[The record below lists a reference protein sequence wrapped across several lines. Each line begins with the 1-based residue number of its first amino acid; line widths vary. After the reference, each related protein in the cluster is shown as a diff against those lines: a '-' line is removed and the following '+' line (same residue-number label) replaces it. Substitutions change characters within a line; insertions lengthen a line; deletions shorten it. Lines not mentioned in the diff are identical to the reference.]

1 MQLSREGLLRMFGDA
16 GGSGAGGG
24 GGMNIAQMEA
34 MLSGYATEDWVD
46 KNYLSID
53 FFSALFKAYDSNGD
67 QVTPN
72 GGNTATID
80 NIKAMFGFWTNQYIS
95 ALGRNSS
102 GGGGGG
108 DILTEP
114 LSTINSSALGTPTGQ
129 NKVIMWDGSAWGYA
143 TLTGNTGT
151 VTSVGLAPSNGSHLA
166 VSGSPITTS
175 GTMYVSV
182 ESGYSIP
189 TDVRQANWD
198 AAYTNSHTHTN
209 KAVLDGITSTQVT
222 NWDDAVTA
230 LTTLATRVGTL
241 EGYFT
246 NGNANNAL
254 RLTTTSKTLWGN
266 TYWTSGGVPKS
277 VGTSSSRASLS
288 YVTNINMAGTITGVR
303 AIEMNTDGGLT
314 SIGGH
319 IDFHYNGGG
328 SDFTSRVVE
337 TSAGVI
343 SILARTNDSSNTLTD
358 AGFEIGAGYDG
369 SYIRIGNVYLSYNET
384 NNALVVSANADGTGT
399 ANIYAIG
406 GVSALGYGASG
417 GGGTVSALTDL
428 VDVSISSPINGQALV
443 YDNNLGKWKNG
454 AVTTGTVTS
463 VALTMP
469 TGFSVSGS
477 PITSNGTFAI
487 NFGGSVSANRVLAS
501 PNGSAGSPSWR
512 SLVANDIPD
521 LSGTYATP
529 ASVATQMQNYAYIS
543 GSTIHIGSSSITPL
557 TSHQSVSGTF
567 WGQSWENGR
576 TITGNINAGS
586 NGGVI
591 SAFHGIELN
600 SAGSLSNNGGFIDFH
615 FNGSSS
621 DFTSRI
627 IELSSGTLTI
637 MSNLYMDN
645 TRTFQIGNGTVKWSD
660 GILKFGSLNT
670 TISPATDVGGFRDV
684 YINNNG
690 VIRFYD
696 NPSHDNLTSVS
707 TGLSVITLNDRNE
720 FALGYGLMT
729 TSSDS
734 TRRVTRFQGGRFEMQ
749 VGYNDGLSTSSS
761 IHATTA
767 FTIGKNTISGN
778 DVDGICKVHQGLL
791 IGNALLRWDSINNA
805 LYVSKADGSS
815 ANFYALGGVSAL
827 GIGTNADTN
836 LTTLTVGTLSV
847 TSALNSGTSTW
858 LKMTQMCSNS
868 GSSYWQIKTDGS
880 AKFTDLEITGIGGKI
895 QSYLVKANEI
905 TANKFYLDNTRYL
918 YLSTDS
924 TPKLM
929 YYNGTTSKEVA
940 FV

>member
-151 VTSVGLAPSNGSHLA
+151 VTSVGLSPVNGSHIA
-166 VSGSPITTS
+166 ISGSPITAS

-189 TDVRQANWD
+189 TDVKQGNWD

-209 KAVLDGITSTQVT
+209 KSVLDGITSSQVT
-222 NWDDAVTA
+222 SWDDAVTA
-230 LTTLATRVGTL
+230 LTALTTRVGTL

-328 SDFTSRVVE
+328 SDFTSRIVE
-337 TSAGVI
+337 NSAGVI

-358 AGFEIGAGYDG
+358 AGFEVGAGYDG
-369 SYIRIGNVYLSYNET
+369 SYIRIGNVYLSYDET

-428 VDVSISSPINGQALV
+428 VDVQISSPTNGQALV
-443 YDNNLGKWKNG
+443 YDSTLGKWKNG

-477 PITSNGTFAI
+477 PITSNGTLAVS
-487 NFGGSVSANRVLAS
+487 FGGSVSANRVLAS
-501 PNGSAGSPSWR
+501 PNGSAGAPSWR

-557 TSHQSVSGTF
+557 TSHQTVSGTF
-567 WGQSWENGR
+567 WGNSWTNG
-576 TITGNINAGS
+576 
-586 NGGVI
+586 
-591 SAFHGIELN
+591 
-600 SAGSLSNNGGFIDFH
+600 GSLS
-615 FNGSSS
+615 S
-621 DFTSRI
+621 
-627 IELSSGTLTI
+627 TI
-637 MSNLYMDN
+637 WMDN
-645 TRTFQIGNGTVKWSD
+645 NSAIQVKDSGGTYRNIFTF
-660 GILKFGSLNT
+660 NT
-670 TISPATDVGGFRDV
+670 
-684 YINNNG
+684 Y
-690 VIRFYD
+690 
-696 NPSHDNLTSVS
+696 
-707 TGLSVITLNDRNE
+707 ND
-720 FALGYGLMT
+720 FSLGYGPRKAGYNTQLQGYSIVLRVNDTEYGIDAMSISNT
-729 TSSDS
+729 GRVHITQPTQGLRIGDGLLTWDS
-734 TRRVTRFQGGRFEMQ
+734 T
-749 VGYNDGLSTSSS
+749 
-761 IHATTA
+761 
-767 FTIGKNTISGN
+767 
-778 DVDGICKVHQGLL
+778 
-791 IGNALLRWDSINNA
+791 NNA
-805 LYVSKADGSS
+805 LKITKYDNS
-815 ANFYALGGVSAL
+815 AANIYALGSVSAL
-827 GIGTNADTN
+827 GFQSGGISPNSATFGSIDVGQLDVSQGISLDDGVRISTPDSLYIGNDESLGWVYMAD
-836 LTTLTVGTLSV
+836 
-847 TSALNSGTSTW
+847 
-858 LKMTQMCSNS
+858 MCSQAD
-868 GSSYWQIKTDGS
+868 SSKWSITEDGT
-880 AKFTDLEITGIGGKI
+880 AKFSK
-895 QSYLVKANEI
+895 SVRAP
-905 TANKFYLDNTRYL
+905 KFYLDNSRYL
-918 YLSTDS
+918 YLSSDS

>member
-53 FFSALFKAYDSNGD
+53 FFSALFKAYDSNGN

-72 GGNTATID
+72 GGNAATID

-151 VTSVGLAPSNGSHLA
+151 VTSVGLAPVNGSHIA
-166 VSGSPITTS
+166 ISGSPITAS

-189 TDVRQANWD
+189 TDVKQGNWD

-209 KAVLDGITSTQVT
+209 KSVLDGITSTQVT

-230 LTTLATRVGTL
+230 LTALTTRVGAL
-241 EGYFT
+241 EDYFDA
-246 NGNANNAL
+246 NGNAKSAL
-254 RLTTTSKTLWGN
+254 KLTTTSKTLWGN
-266 TYWTSGGVPKS
+266 TYWTSGGIPKS

-288 YVTNINMAGTITGVR
+288 YVTNINMAGTITGAR

-328 SDFTSRVVE
+328 SDFTSRIVE
-337 TSAGVI
+337 NSAGVI
-343 SILARTNDSSNTLTD
+343 SILARTNDSSNALTD
-358 AGFEIGAGYDG
+358 AGFEVGAGYDG
-369 SYIRIGNVYLSYNET
+369 SYIRIGNVYLSYDET

-428 VDVSISSPINGQALV
+428 VDVQISSPTNGQALV
-443 YDNNLGKWKNG
+443 YDSTLGKWKNG

-477 PITSNGTFAI
+477 PITSNGTLAVS
-487 NFGGSVSANRVLAS
+487 FGGSVSANRVLAS
-501 PNGSAGSPSWR
+501 PNGSAGAPSWR
-512 SLVANDIPD
+512 SLVVADIPD

-529 ASVATQMQNYAYIS
+529 TSVATQMQNYAYIS

-557 TSHQSVSGTF
+557 TSHQTVNGTF
-567 WGQSWENGR
+567 WGNSWTNG
-576 TITGNINAGS
+576 N
-586 NGGVI
+586 
-591 SAFHGIELN
+591 
-600 SAGSLSNNGGFIDFH
+600 SLS
-615 FNGSSS
+615 
-621 DFTSRI
+621 
-627 IELSSGTLTI
+627 GTI
-637 MSNLYMDN
+637 YMDN
-645 TRTFQIGNGTVKWSD
+645 NSSIQVKDSGGTYRNIFTF
-660 GILKFGSLNT
+660 NT
-670 TISPATDVGGFRDV
+670 
-684 YINNNG
+684 Y
-690 VIRFYD
+690 
-696 NPSHDNLTSVS
+696 
-707 TGLSVITLNDRNE
+707 ND
-720 FALGYGLMT
+720 FSLGYGPRKAGYNTQLQGYSIVLRVNDTEYGIDAMSISNT
-729 TSSDS
+729 GRVHITQPTQGLRIGDGLLTWDS
-734 TRRVTRFQGGRFEMQ
+734 T
-749 VGYNDGLSTSSS
+749 
-761 IHATTA
+761 
-767 FTIGKNTISGN
+767 
-778 DVDGICKVHQGLL
+778 
-791 IGNALLRWDSINNA
+791 NNA
-805 LYVSKADGSS
+805 LKITKYDDS
-815 ANFYALGGVSAL
+815 AANIYALGSVSAL
-827 GIGTNADTN
+827 GFQSGGISPNSATFGSIDVGQLDVSQGISLDDGVRISTPYSLYIGNDESLGWVYMAN
-836 LTTLTVGTLSV
+836 
-847 TSALNSGTSTW
+847 
-858 LKMTQMCSNS
+858 MCSQAD
-868 GSSYWQIKTDGS
+868 SSKWSITEDGI
-880 AKFTDLEITGIGGKI
+880 AKFSK
-895 QSYLVKANEI
+895 SVRAP
-905 TANKFYLDNTRYL
+905 KFYLDNSRYL
-918 YLSTDS
+918 YLSSDS
-924 TPKLM
+924 TTKLM